1 MEEDPLISSFM
12 CLLISLSLC
21 HLDLR
26 KGLLDASR
34 LAGETQRDREN
45 TQEITQCDIL
55 LPCLIISITS
65 GWLNTTHRLKGKG
78 VSAGCEFQEAG
89 ITRSHLQSST
99 ITLDTGFSLLEAKW
113 SINKRNWWWNYFLL
127 ASFLN
132 SERREATDPG
142 RGGDSFFCIKT
153 NFALPCC
160 HQQPLILG
168 YINTTKSFLLFTYRP
183 DISNALT
190 WWFFLRKKEP
200 VPDEKRLQNFKDL
213 SSELFW
219 STFSYGS

>member
-1 MEEDPLISSFM
+1 MWHLTT
-12 CLLISLSLC
+12 LSYYI
-21 HLDLR
+21 HY
-26 KGLLDASR
+26 KWVTEYNSQ
-34 LAGETQRDREN
+34 TQR
-45 TQEITQCDIL
+45 
-55 LPCLIISITS
+55 
-65 GWLNTTHRLKGKG
+65 
-78 VSAGCEFQEAG
+78 VSVGCEFQEAG